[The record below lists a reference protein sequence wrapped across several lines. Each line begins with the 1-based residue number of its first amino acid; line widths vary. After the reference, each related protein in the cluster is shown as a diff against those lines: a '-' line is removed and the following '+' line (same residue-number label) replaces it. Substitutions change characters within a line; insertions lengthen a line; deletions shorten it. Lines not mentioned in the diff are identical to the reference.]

1 MSCLTA
7 LFCILTILYNFA
19 SAPPFGGAQVAVLAA
34 ASSDAGASAGAGA
47 SAEPSSLSAGSSASG
62 GAGDDADDEGTAA
75 VSGASSAASPRA
87 SSSGAAKSGSSS
99 VSFPV
104 NVNTAGREELTA
116 LPGIGETIADRIV
129 AYRQANGAFRS
140 LEDLDNVKGIGSTT
154 LEKLKGKV
162 SF

>member
-34 ASSDAGASAGAGA
+34 ASSDAGASAE
-47 SAEPSSLSAGSSASG
+47 SSSLSGSSSASVV
-62 GAGDDADDEGTAA
+62 AGDDADDEGTAA

-87 SSSGAAKSGSSS
+87 SSSGTAKSGSSS
-99 VSFPV
+99 VNFPV

-140 LEDLDNVKGIGSTT
+140 LEDLDNVKGIGNAT